1 MALKPLTLA
10 FVRVSVGLLVALWGI
25 DKIMDVDHAVAIS
38 DGFYLGLFSV
48 PVVLQTFGVVQ
59 TGIGLATV
67 VGWLGRWVYPAVVLI
82 NGVSLLAVWRS
93 ILDPWG
99 WVMEG
104 TNVLFFPSL
113 LIFAASLLILAWRE
127 ADSYSIDGRRRGTA
141 IASGSRQDIETVSG
155 GRA

>member
-1 MALKPLTLA
+1 MTLKPFTLA
-10 FVRVSVGLLVALWGI
+10 FVRVSIGLLVALWGI
-25 DKIMDVDHAVAIS
+25 DKIVDVDHAVAIS

-48 PVVLQTFGVVQ
+48 PVVLQIFGVVQ

-67 VGWLGRWVYPAVVLI
+67 VGWAGRWVYPAIILI

-113 LIFAASLLILAWRE
+113 LIFAASLLIWAWRDE
-127 ADSYSIDGRRRGTA
+127 DIYSIDGRRQGTA
-141 IASGSRQDIETVSG
+141 IASGPRKNVETVSG